1 MAGAKTITCPSC
13 GFRNAAPLA
22 NDRCVSCGAKIE
34 EGGKRNPTGPDESE
48 RRYQQEGFSVLW
60 FAVSVGIMSVLTTAV
75 VVGLPLVIPLLDF
88 EGSAGMMVS
97 IPVWFAGGILVGLV
111 SPGRTFIEPVVATF
125 LVAMPSTFLLY
136 QSQTVKTLPLFM
148 YVLLAAV
155 GVMFTLVGSYTGE
168 RIQLGPPPKTFE

>member
-13 GFRNAAPLA
+13 GFRNTAPLA

-34 EGGKRNPTGPDESE
+34 EVGRRSLTGQEDIE
-48 RRYQQEGFSVLW
+48 RRYQQEGFSPLW
-60 FAVSVGIMSVLTTAV
+60 FAVSVGIMAVLSTAI
-75 VVGLPLVIPLLDF
+75 VVGLPLVVPLLDF

-111 SPGRTFIEPVVATF
+111 SPGRTFIEPVAAAF

-136 QSQTVKTLPLFM
+136 QSQTVKTMPLFM

-155 GVMFTLVGSYTGE
+155 GVLFTLIGSYVGE

>member
-13 GFRNAAPLA
+13 GFRNTAPLA

-34 EGGKRNPTGPDESE
+34 EVGRRSLTGQEETE
-48 RRYQQEGFSVLW
+48 RRYQQEGFSPLW
-60 FAVSVGIMSVLTTAV
+60 FAVSVGIMSVLTMAV

-88 EGSAGMMVS
+88 EGSAGMMVA

-111 SPGRTFIEPVVATF
+111 SPGRTFIEPVAAAF
-125 LVAMPSTFLLY
+125 IVAMPATFLLY
-136 QSQTVKTLPLFM
+136 QSQTVKTMPLFM

-155 GVMFTLVGSYTGE
+155 GVLFTLIGSYLGE

>member
-1 MAGAKTITCPSC
+1 MG
-13 GFRNAAPLA
+13 
-22 NDRCVSCGAKIE
+22 
-34 EGGKRNPTGPDESE
+34 
-48 RRYQQEGFSVLW
+48 
-60 FAVSVGIMSVLTTAV
+60 VLTTAV

-97 IPVWFAGGILVGLV
+97 IPVWFAGGILIGLV

-125 LVAMPSTFLLY
+125 LVALPAAFLLY

-155 GVMFTLVGSYTGE
+155 GVMFTLVGSYLGE
-168 RIQLGPPPKTFE
+168 RIQLGPAPKSFD